1 MDHHDIEEQQV
12 AERYLMGKLSAEE
25 TAGFEEHYLTCQE
38 CLDRLE
44 LAERFDRALKGVA
57 AEDAARSTVAARVG
71 ILAALA
77 RLSRSRQASV
87 VLAAVLVLV
96 ILPIGLL
103 VRQIGRLDRELDRT
117 RATLSGVQIN
127 THILRLSPERSGPD
141 TREPVSRITL
151 SSVSEWI
158 VLELDL
164 GVPEYGS
171 YQATVIG
178 PDGELTWQAD
188 GLEPNYLDALV
199 ISLHSTSLEA
209 GDYRLRLAGV
219 PPQREGV
226 PVASF
231 SFRVIR

>member
-1 MDHHDIEEQQV
+1 MEHHEIEEQQV
-12 AERYLMGKLSAEE
+12 VERYLSGTLPAEA
-25 TAGFEEHYLTCQE
+25 TAQFEEHYLTCQE

-44 LAERFDRALKGVA
+44 LGERFDRALKGVA
-57 AEDAARSTVAARVG
+57 AEGATAAARVG

-103 VRQIGRLDRELDRT
+103 VRQVGRLDRELDR
-117 RATLSGVQIN
+117 ATGAAVRIN
-127 THILRLSPERSGPD
+127 THVLRLSPERSAPGG
-141 TREPVSRITL
+141 REPVHRITL
-151 SSVSEWI
+151 SSAPEWI
-158 VLELDL
+158 VLELEIEA
-164 GVPEYGS
+164 PEYAA
-171 YQATVIG
+171 YQATLVG
-178 PDGELTWQAD
+178 PDAAVAWQRA

-199 ISLHSTSLEA
+199 LSLHSPSLEA
-209 GDYRLRLAGV
+209 GDYRLLLTGM
-219 PPQREGV
+219 PPQGDSV

>member
-1 MDHHDIEEQQV
+1 MDHHTIESQQV

-25 TAGFEEHYLTCQE
+25 TARFEEHYLTCQE

-44 LAERFDRALKGVA
+44 LCERFDRALKGVA
-57 AEDAARSTVAARVG
+57 AEDATRSAVAARVG

-77 RLSRSRQASV
+77 RLSRSRRASV

-103 VRQIGRLDRELDRT
+103 VRQVGRLDRELDGA
-117 RATLSGVQIN
+117 RASLSAVRIN
-127 THILRLSPERSGPD
+127 TQILRLSPERSGPGD
-141 TREPVSRITL
+141 REPVHRITL

-164 GVPEYGS
+164 GSPEYAS
-171 YQATVIG
+171 YQATLLG
-178 PDGELTWQAD
+178 PDGKVTWQGA
-188 GLEPNYLDALV
+188 GLAPNHLDALV
-199 ISLHSTSLEA
+199 LSIPSTSLEA
-209 GDYRLRLAGV
+209 GDYRLRLAGL
-219 PPQREGV
+219 PSQGEGV
-226 PVASF
+226 PEASF